1 MTDDVISHPDEVA
14 VNWDNPCERAR
25 ALKDAYYNRLAGGSA
40 QRVRFRHGDNEQ
52 EVQTSILQGNL
63 LILRREFL
71 DAEDEC
77 RKLQGLPPVNRR
89 FAIRGGSRRY

>member
-1 MTDDVISHPDEVA
+1 MTDVIGQPETVDWSD
-14 VNWDNPCERAR
+14 PCARAK
-25 ALKDAYYNRLAGGSA
+25 ALKDAYFDRLAGGSS

-52 EVQTSILQGNL
+52 EVQTSVLQGNL
-63 LILRREFL
+63 SILRREMQ

>member
-1 MTDDVISHPDEVA
+1 MTDIIGLPETVDWSD
-14 VNWDNPCERAR
+14 PCARAK
-25 ALKDAYYNRLAGGSA
+25 ALKDAYFDRMAGGTS

-52 EVQTSILQGNL
+52 EVQTSHLLGNL
-63 LILRREFL
+63 ALLRREMN